1 MTTNNDP
8 STTAFAIFAR
18 TLIDVAGEVE
28 SAEAELKRQ
37 VLAAAEAGD
46 INTVRR
52 ITRQMVERP
61 PVEVL
66 AQRAGLDLQHDE
78 TLR

>member
-1 MTTNNDP
+1 MEQTNQADA
-8 STTAFAIFAR
+8 AFAFFAR

-28 SAEAELKRQ
+28 SAETELKRQ
-37 VLAAAEAGD
+37 LMAAAVAGD
-46 INTVRR
+46 IDEVRR
-52 ITRQMVERP
+52 IAQDMAERP

-66 AQRAGLDLQHDE
+66 AQRAGLELQHDE